1 MIALLPVFALLLK
14 ALYLGGRQRYPQ
26 RPRQYAEHLVFAA
39 HDLSFLF
46 LAAIIAVT
54 LPASWLRTAIALWVV
69 AYGLW
74 ATKAVYGGRWLGVLA
89 RAWVLGI
96 SYLVMFT
103 FVTIGLL
110 VAAAAIR

>member
-1 MIALLPVFALLLK
+1 M
-14 ALYLGGRQRYPQ
+14 
-26 RPRQYAEHLVFAA
+26 
-39 HDLSFLF
+39 
-46 LAAIIAVT
+46 
-54 LPASWLRTAIALWVV
+54 
-69 AYGLW
+69 
-74 ATKAVYGGRWLGVLA
+74 KAVYGGRWLGVLA